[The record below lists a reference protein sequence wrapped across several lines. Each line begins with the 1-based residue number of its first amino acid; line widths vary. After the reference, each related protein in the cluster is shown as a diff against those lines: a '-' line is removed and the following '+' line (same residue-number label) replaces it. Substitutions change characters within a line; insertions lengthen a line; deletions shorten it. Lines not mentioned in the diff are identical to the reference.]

1 MLSTTHYPLVNSAI
15 LDSGSTIHIFNN
27 IDRFSRFRHAEP
39 GDFVLAGE
47 GRVPVQGY
55 GNVVIRAHGPRG
67 SKFLRLNDVVFCEN
81 FPCNLVSLRQ
91 LRKRGYWWDNRPGYN
106 CLREWNGAL
115 VCNLVD
121 QHDQFVIED
130 LPPDIS
136 KTSFITRQHKL
147 NSWTDRTSKVDARKW
162 HLRLGHPGP
171 QALEHL
177 VNTTRG
183 TRIKGPT
190 TVECDDCA
198 VSKISRQISR
208 RPREVGHTPGE
219 RLAVDF
225 HDLVRD
231 WGGRTSVMLITDR
244 WSGMIWDYYLAD
256 RHTGTLITALKD
268 LFGLL
273 ERQYQLKPKVLECDN
288 EIPNAGTVFEFLR
301 TLHIKVEPSAPY
313 TQAQNGGAEVSGK
326 IIKNK
331 ARAMRAGARLPED
344 LWVEIYRAAVYL
356 YNRTPRYTHNWRT
369 PYDKFHTFLAHR
381 DGIVVEDR
389 KPYQAHLRVYGCKAF
404 AMTREAK
411 TKQQKKHRL
420 NPRAWIG
427 FLVGYQST
435 NIYRIWNPHTGV
447 VVPTRDVIFNEDEH
461 FNGDINQLK
470 DDLLHIGRQE
480 LIDLLSEVEE
490 PAVDHDVI
498 VEEEPDGAHISQQN
512 WESSPGE
519 DEELEPGT
527 GWEDPVLQA
536 EVGDTGA
543 EQSDGWLDHPTITD
557 EGSGITGD
565 ADTGKGKPESDTRS
579 QAEAGSDT
587 RILSARTRQYATP
600 VSLPPTALLSM
611 TSGGDSG
618 DLTEKGRLTFSSRL
632 GPIEAWKAAFAAGPR
647 LVVRGDQQLEPIHEE
662 TYAATL
668 AGRSFRT
675 LMAIAARFDLEL
687 IQYDAVNAFVNAKLD
702 KPVFMRMPPGYR
714 KPRTVLMLQK
724 ALYGLRESPLLWQK
738 ELTAT
743 LSELGFQPVPHEP
756 CCMTKGGIIVFF
768 YVDDIVLAYR
778 KRREDVVQRITRA
791 LQNKYKLTGGS
802 PLQWFL
808 GIEII
813 RDREKKLLWLSQS
826 DYIDKIANLADR
838 TDLQHDVPMRRE
850 ELLPYEEL
858 ASLAS
863 IRRYQRKTG
872 SILYAAVITRPDV
885 AFAASR
891 LARHNSN
898 PGPEH
903 HAAADRVLLY
913 LKTTKTLALQFGGDD
928 VFTVASDASFA
939 DNALD
944 RKSSQAYVMR
954 LFGGTVGWR
963 ANKQA
968 TVTTSTTEAELLAL
982 AQAAKEAMFVS
993 RLIKQLGIHLDEERI
1008 QIQCD
1013 NQQTIQLVHKD
1024 IARLQTKLKHV
1035 NIHDHW
1041 LRQEAQRNR
1050 IKVEYRPTTDMIAD
1064 GLTKAL
1070 TRTTFRKFVN
1080 HIGLVDISDQLDN
1093 RHTRALNEEDLQH
1106 RIGALEL

>member
-1 MLSTTHYPLVNSAI
+1 
-15 LDSGSTIHIFNN
+15 
-27 IDRFSRFRHAEP
+27 
-39 GDFVLAGE
+39 
-47 GRVPVQGY
+47 
-55 GNVVIRAHGPRG
+55 
-67 SKFLRLNDVVFCEN
+67 
-81 FPCNLVSLRQ
+81 
-91 LRKRGYWWDNRPGYN
+91 
-106 CLREWNGAL
+106 
-115 VCNLVD
+115 
-121 QHDQFVIED
+121 
-130 LPPDIS
+130 
-136 KTSFITRQHKL
+136 
-147 NSWTDRTSKVDARKW
+147 
-162 HLRLGHPGP
+162 
-171 QALEHL
+171 
-177 VNTTRG
+177 
-183 TRIKGPT
+183 
-190 TVECDDCA
+190 
-198 VSKISRQISR
+198 
-208 RPREVGHTPGE
+208 
-219 RLAVDF
+219 
-225 HDLVRD
+225 
-231 WGGRTSVMLITDR
+231 MLITDR

-565 ADTGKGKPESDTRS
+565 ADTGTGKPESDTRS

-611 TSGGDSG
+611 TSGGDSD

-632 GPIEAWKAAFAAGPR
+632 GPIEAWKAAFAAGRQSAVVGTINGRRIDKAKLHRMFKSPQQLHRRQMPPLPRHHGDLATHPMGSLFQEAEAEHLRSHEEMRSWTEIQQLDPRTRDQQVLDCMWVYVYKFDKHGRFKKCKAR

>member
-1 MLSTTHYPLVNSAI
+1 MVCTPSRVSFMRDRVLGLIVNK
-15 LDSGSTIHIFNN
+15 
-27 IDRFSRFRHAEP
+27 E
-39 GDFVLAGE
+39 V
-47 GRVPVQGY
+47 
-55 GNVVIRAHGPRG
+55 RG
-67 SKFLRLNDVVFCEN
+67 SERWPIKCQL
-81 FPCNLVSLRQ
+81 SL
-91 LRKRGYWWDNRPGYN
+91 L
-106 CLREWNGAL
+106 
-115 VCNLVD
+115 
-121 QHDQFVIED
+121 
-130 LPPDIS
+130 
-136 KTSFITRQHKL
+136 
-147 NSWTDRTSKVDARKW
+147 
-162 HLRLGHPGP
+162 
-171 QALEHL
+171 
-177 VNTTRG
+177 
-183 TRIKGPT
+183 
-190 TVECDDCA
+190 
-198 VSKISRQISR
+198 
-208 RPREVGHTPGE
+208 
-219 RLAVDF
+219 
-225 HDLVRD
+225 
-231 WGGRTSVMLITDR
+231 LI
-244 WSGMIWDYYLAD
+244 G
-256 RHTGTLITALKD
+256 
-268 LFGLL
+268 
-273 ERQYQLKPKVLECDN
+273 
-288 EIPNAGTVFEFLR
+288 
-301 TLHIKVEPSAPY
+301 
-313 TQAQNGGAEVSGK
+313 
-326 IIKNK
+326 
-331 ARAMRAGARLPED
+331 
-344 LWVEIYRAAVYL
+344 
-356 YNRTPRYTHNWRT
+356 
-369 PYDKFHTFLAHR
+369 
-381 DGIVVEDR
+381 
-389 KPYQAHLRVYGCKAF
+389 
-404 AMTREAK
+404 
-411 TKQQKKHRL
+411 
-420 NPRAWIG
+420 
-427 FLVGYQST
+427 
-435 NIYRIWNPHTGV
+435 IWNPHTGV

-565 ADTGKGKPESDTRS
+565 ADTGTGKPESDTRS

-587 RILSARTRQYATP
+587 RILSARTRH
-600 VSLPPTALLSM
+600 
-611 TSGGDSG
+611 
-618 DLTEKGRLTFSSRL
+618 RL
-632 GPIEAWKAAFAAGPR
+632 GPIEAWKAAFAAGRQSAVVGTINGRRIDKAKLHRMFKSPQQLHRRQMPPLPRHHGDLATHPMGSLFQEAEAEHLRSHEEMRSWTEIQQLDPRTRDQQVLDCMWVYVYKFDKHGRFKKCKAR

-898 PGPEH
+898 PGP
-903 HAAADRVLLY
+903 
-913 LKTTKTLALQFGGDD
+913 
-928 VFTVASDASFA
+928 
-939 DNALD
+939 
-944 RKSSQAYVMR
+944 
-954 LFGGTVGWR
+954 
-963 ANKQA
+963 
-968 TVTTSTTEAELLAL
+968 
-982 AQAAKEAMFVS
+982 
-993 RLIKQLGIHLDEERI
+993 
-1008 QIQCD
+1008 
-1013 NQQTIQLVHKD
+1013 
-1024 IARLQTKLKHV
+1024 
-1035 NIHDHW
+1035 
-1041 LRQEAQRNR
+1041 
-1050 IKVEYRPTTDMIAD
+1050 
-1064 GLTKAL
+1064 
-1070 TRTTFRKFVN
+1070 
-1080 HIGLVDISDQLDN
+1080 
-1093 RHTRALNEEDLQH
+1093 
-1106 RIGALEL
+1106 

>member
-27 IDRFSRFRHAEP
+27 IDRFSKFRHAEP

-67 SKFLRLNDVVFCEN
+67 SKFLRLNDVAFCEN

-344 LWVEIYRAAVYL
+344 LWVEIYRAADL
-356 YNRTPRYTHNWRT
+356 ESP
-369 PYDKFHTFLAHR
+369 HR
-381 DGIVVEDR
+381 S
-389 KPYQAHLRVYGCKAF
+389 GCSNK
-404 AMTREAK
+404 RC
-411 TKQQKKHRL
+411 H
-420 NPRAWIG
+420 
-427 FLVGYQST
+427 
-435 NIYRIWNPHTGV
+435 
-447 VVPTRDVIFNEDEH
+447 FNEDEH

-565 ADTGKGKPESDTRS
+565 ADTGTGKPESDTRS

-587 RILSARTRQYATP
+587 RILSARTRH
-600 VSLPPTALLSM
+600 
-611 TSGGDSG
+611 
-618 DLTEKGRLTFSSRL
+618 RL
-632 GPIEAWKAAFAAGPR
+632 GPIEAWKAAFAAGRQSAVVGTINGRRIDKAKLHRMFKSPQQLHRRQMPPLPRHHGDLATHPMGSLFQEAEAEHLRSHEEMRSWTEIQQLDPRTRDQQVLDCMWVYVYKFDKHGRFKKCKAR

-743 LSELGFQPVPHEP
+743 LE
-756 CCMTKGGIIVFF
+756 
-768 YVDDIVLAYR
+768 
-778 KRREDVVQRITRA
+778 
-791 LQNKYKLTGGS
+791 
-802 PLQWFL
+802 
-808 GIEII
+808 
-813 RDREKKLLWLSQS
+813 
-826 DYIDKIANLADR
+826 
-838 TDLQHDVPMRRE
+838 
-850 ELLPYEEL
+850 
-858 ASLAS
+858 
-863 IRRYQRKTG
+863 
-872 SILYAAVITRPDV
+872 
-885 AFAASR
+885 
-891 LARHNSN
+891 
-898 PGPEH
+898 
-903 HAAADRVLLY
+903 
-913 LKTTKTLALQFGGDD
+913 
-928 VFTVASDASFA
+928 
-939 DNALD
+939 
-944 RKSSQAYVMR
+944 
-954 LFGGTVGWR
+954 
-963 ANKQA
+963 
-968 TVTTSTTEAELLAL
+968 
-982 AQAAKEAMFVS
+982 
-993 RLIKQLGIHLDEERI
+993 
-1008 QIQCD
+1008 
-1013 NQQTIQLVHKD
+1013 
-1024 IARLQTKLKHV
+1024 
-1035 NIHDHW
+1035 
-1041 LRQEAQRNR
+1041 
-1050 IKVEYRPTTDMIAD
+1050 
-1064 GLTKAL
+1064 
-1070 TRTTFRKFVN
+1070 
-1080 HIGLVDISDQLDN
+1080 
-1093 RHTRALNEEDLQH
+1093 
-1106 RIGALEL
+1106 